1 MSEYEEE
8 IERINHNLRQ
18 IRKELNDMSHA
29 VVRIEEDIMWIKTI
43 VTWVIGLVS
52 ALIGLSLWSILL
64 L

>member
-29 VVRIEEDIMWIKTI
+29 LARVEGKMEGIEKALSWI
-43 VTWVIGLVS
+43 IGLLCFFGS
-52 ALIGLSLWSILL
+52 LITILALI
-64 L
+64 